1 MIVKLAGQA
10 AGQTAKDAAA
20 KSFPVLIS
28 CSSVAAI
35 TSVSELR
42 KRETIHSA
50 SSSSAHA
57 QHTSCQ
63 VKAGPRPLRRT
74 QSDWAPKSTDKVAT
88 FLYGRDTLVTLRCLS
103 IVWFFRRFVARVREQ
118 EMIMKGSG
126 RKPQFPSNELS
137 YVISA
142 WPLAAFWKSCA
153 S

>member
-1 MIVKLAGQA
+1 M
-10 AGQTAKDAAA
+10 TAK
-20 KSFPVLIS
+20 SSPVLIS
-28 CSSVAAI
+28 CSSAAAI
-35 TSVSELR
+35 TSVSVLR
-42 KRETIHSA
+42 KGKKRKTIHSA

-63 VKAGPRPLRRT
+63 VKAGPRPPRRT
-74 QSDWAPKSTDKVAT
+74 QSDWAPKSTNKVAT
-88 FLYGRDTLVTLRCLS
+88 FLYGRDTLVTLGCLS
-103 IVWFFRRFVARVREQ
+103 IAWFFARSREQ

-142 WPLAAFWKSCA
+142 WPLAAFWKPCA